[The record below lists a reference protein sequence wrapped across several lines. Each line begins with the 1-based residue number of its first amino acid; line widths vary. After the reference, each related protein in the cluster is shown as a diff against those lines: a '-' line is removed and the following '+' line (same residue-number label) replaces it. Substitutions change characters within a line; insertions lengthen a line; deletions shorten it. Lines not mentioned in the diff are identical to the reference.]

1 VQVGVD
7 TGGTFTDL
15 VTASGDVV
23 KVLSTPADP
32 GRAIRSAVDDVATE
46 EPPELLAHGTTV
58 ATNALLERRG
68 AVVGLVT
75 TEGLGDVVEIARQD
89 RPSLYDQLA
98 SRPEPLVA
106 RAHRYEV
113 PGRLAADGSELVPV
127 DAAAVPPIDPAV
139 EVVAVCLLHADL
151 VADHEQAVATELRAR
166 GHDVSCSHE
175 VTPEMREVERTITT
189 VINAA
194 LRPRCRAY
202 LRGIGDVADE
212 VLVMTSAGGLL
223 PVDDAADLPAALLLS
238 GPAGGVRAGAAA
250 AVANGFPDA
259 ITFDMGGTSTD
270 VCLIVDGAPAPAAER
285 EVGGFTVRFPS
296 LDVHTIGAGGGSI
309 ARIDPGGALVV
320 GPESAGADP
329 GPACYGRG
337 GDRPTVTDANLV
349 VGHIPADAAFGGLR
363 LDPAAAA
370 GALDRAGVTGEGV
383 LAVVDANMERA
394 LRAVS
399 VERGVDPGD
408 LALVAFGGAGPLHAC
423 ALADALGMP
432 AVIVPARAGVLS
444 AVGLLTAPR
453 RRDLV
458 RSWPTPDDHA
468 GLDEA
473 RDELARQARAL
484 VAPATAE
491 SGAGPGD
498 RAGPFGGPG
507 DDDGGDRC
515 DAAGEAGAEAPQPG
529 VEAIAVTT
537 ALDCRYRGQSHE
549 LTVADVDAFH
559 DEHRRRN
566 GYGRPGDPVE
576 VVAIRATATRPPAVD
591 GRSMPAPER
600 MADGDEVVGPAVIA
614 EPDCTVWVAEGW
626 VARPGRAGALLLER
640 REGA

>member
-15 VTASGDVV
+15 VTAAGEVV
-23 KVLSTPADP
+23 KVLSTPDDP
-32 GRAIRSAVDDVATE
+32 ARAIGASVAAVTPATG
-46 EPPELLAHGTTV
+46 PRPALLSHGTTV

-68 AVVGLVT
+68 ATVALVT
-75 TEGLGDVVEIARQD
+75 TEGLRDVIEIGRQD

-106 RAHRYEV
+106 RRHRYEV
-113 PGRLAADGSELVPV
+113 AGRLAADGQELTPV
-127 DAAAVPPIDPAV
+127 DVEAVPMLAADV
-139 EVVAVCLLHADL
+139 EAVAVTLLHADL
-151 VADHEQAVATELRAR
+151 EPAHERAVAAVLRGR

-175 VTPEMREVERTITT
+175 VSPEMREVERTVTT

-202 LRGIGDVADE
+202 LRGIADLADDVS
-212 VLVMTSAGGLL
+212 VMTSSGGLL
-223 PVDDAADLPAALLLS
+223 PVADASELPAALLLS

-250 AVANGFPDA
+250 ALANGFTDA

-270 VCLIVDGAPAPAAER
+270 VCLILDGAPAPAATR
-285 EVGGFTVRFPS
+285 EVGGFTVRFPA

-320 GPESAGADP
+320 GPQSAGADP

-337 GDRPTVTDANLV
+337 GDRATVTDANLV
-349 VGHIPADAAFGGLR
+349 AGHIPVDAAFGGLT
-363 LDPAAAA
+363 LDRAAAA
-370 GALDRAGVTGEGV
+370 GALESAGVTAEGV

-394 LRAVS
+394 LRTVS
-399 VERGVDPGD
+399 VERGVDPRR

-423 ALADALGMP
+423 ALAEALGMP

-444 AVGLLTAPR
+444 AVGLLTAPQ

-458 RSWPTPDDHA
+458 RSWPTPGDHT
-468 GLDEA
+468 GLDAA
-473 RDELARQARAL
+473 RAELAERARAL
-484 VAPATAE
+484 LAAPDGGG
-491 SGAGPGD
+491 GAG
-498 RAGPFGGPG
+498 
-507 DDDGGDRC
+507 DD
-515 DAAGEAGAEAPQPG
+515 ATEVA
-529 VEAIAVTT
+529 T

-549 LTVADVDAFH
+549 LTVDDVATFH

-566 GYGRPGDPVE
+566 GYARPDDPVE
-576 VVAIRATATRPPAVD
+576 VVALRATATRPPAVEPEALPPPQ
-591 GRSMPAPER
+591 RSAER
-600 MADGDEVVGPAVIA
+600 AEGSADAVSEPREVTGPAVIA
-614 EPDCTVWVAEGW
+614 QPDCTVWVAEGW
-626 VARPGRAGALLLER
+626 VAAPGKAGALVLRRTER
-640 REGA
+640 A